1 MLEEQRG
8 SGLTVEGFARKHGC
22 HGSRL
27 RWWQKRL
34 DAAGAS
40 GRMQL
45 LPVRVVPTAPVVVEE
60 TSPALEV
67 ALRNGMVLRV
77 SGRWDA
83 ATVRAVVTGV
93 EGC

>member
-1 MLEEQRG
+1 MLEEQRR

-27 RWWQKRL
+27 RWWKKRL
-34 DAAGAS
+34 DAGESS

-45 LPVRVVPTAPVVVEE
+45 LPVRVVPTAAVAVEE
-60 TSPALEV
+60 TFSGLEV